1 MEMRMKIIIITLSV
15 ALLMLVN
22 EASAQSAYSVSVS
35 RHADIPELNEKR
47 INQILED
54 ASKTLR
60 KDSVDNGDADVACDV
75 AFTLKGPVRTF
86 GSVDTPAD
94 IVNEQHR
101 DAVHEVDSDIADVD
115 FHIKVVNN
123 IKFCRPGAGLFN
135 GCAFPVRFRSII
147 VVLPRDDFPD
157 HLLWAHEF
165 GHLTG
170 LPHRH
175 SKCALMTS
183 CGVAALAS
191 VARVRINREECGCL
205 RGGPGF
211 CGPPDR
217 VDCGPDA
224 GCQ

>member
-1 MEMRMKIIIITLSV
+1 MEMSMKIIMITLSA

-22 EASAQSAYSVSVS
+22 EASPQSTYSVSVS
-35 RHADIPELNEKR
+35 RHANIPELSEQR
-47 INQILED
+47 VHQLLED

-75 AFTLKGPVRTF
+75 TFTLKGPVRTF
-86 GSVDTPAD
+86 GSVDTPPN
-94 IVNEQHR
+94 IVDEQHR
-101 DAVHEVDSDIADVD
+101 DAVHRVDSDIADVD
-115 FHIKVVNN
+115 FHIKVVNEIN
-123 IKFCRPGAGLFN
+123 FCRPGAGSFN
-135 GCAFPVRFRSII
+135 GCAFPVEFRSIM

-170 LPHRH
+170 LTHRH

-191 VARVRINREECGCL
+191 VARVRVTKEECRCL
-205 RGGPGF
+205 RGGPGH
-211 CGPPDR
+211 CPLPAA
-217 VDCGPDA
+217 VSCEPA
-224 GCQ
+224 GCE

>member
-1 MEMRMKIIIITLSV
+1 MEMRMKIIIITLSA
-15 ALLMLVN
+15 ALLMLVD
-22 EASAQSAYSVSVS
+22 EASAQSTYSVSIS

-75 AFTLKGPVRTF
+75 TFALKGPVHTF

-94 IVNEQHR
+94 IVSEQHR
-101 DAVHEVDSDIADVD
+101 DAVHKVDSDIADVD
-115 FHIKVVNN
+115 FHIKVVNK

-135 GCAFPVRFRSII
+135 GCAFPVEFRSII
-147 VVLPRDDFPD
+147 VVSPRDDFPD
-157 HLLWAHEF
+157 HFLWAHEF

-191 VARVRINREECGCL
+191 VARVRVNREECGCL

-217 VDCGPDA
+217 VDCVPDA